1 MGFVPTAKPNTQSLT
16 QTPPCQKERRMDFIK
31 KYSTGFTMI
40 TNTILQDKDLSLRA
54 KGLYTYL
61 FSKPDGWEFHISAM
75 VKELKET
82 EGQIR
87 VIVQELLNKGYI
99 VRHQVNENGKFGGM
113 VYEFVDIDRDG
124 KNRVTD
130 IPCSEK
136 SAYGKTSTH
145 NNTESTSNT
154 DYISN
159 TEVNNNTPIS
169 NKLDIT
175 PTEKIEKKSFGEFK
189 RVKLTDEEFKK
200 LNDVYSI
207 RIHEAIQMLDDY
219 LEYKGHKYKSHY
231 AVLKR
236 NNWVYNKIFSSL
248 KPNYNGVNRGYETR
262 SERNQRILMDFL
274 QDKNEGEN

>member
-1 MGFVPTAKPNTQSLT
+1 
-16 QTPPCQKERRMDFIK
+16 MDFIK

-124 KNRVTD
+124 KNRITD

-136 SAYGKTSTH
+136 SAYGKTPTH

-159 TEVNNNTPIS
+159 TEVNNTPIS

-175 PTEKIEKKSFGEFK
+175 PTDLYQDFEGFWELYPRQRRGNKQKAYKAYLRVLKEKRSTPEQLLIAVNKYAKS
-189 RVKLTDEEFKK
+189 EEVSRGYAKGCEAW
-200 LNDVYSI
+200 LNDD
-207 RIHEAIQMLDDY
+207 RFNTDY
-219 LEYKGHKYKSHY
+219 DKKVKKYMTKQEQQDEMFRKFLSEE
-231 AVLKR
+231 
-236 NNWVYNKIFSSL
+236 NTEQEPIFDI
-248 KPNYNGVNRGYETR
+248 KV
-262 SERNQRILMDFL
+262 
-274 QDKNEGEN
+274 